1 MPSWFFRIVLCILA
15 AVVVYRLQLLIKEN
29 NYAMDKKKIELKKNW
44 KSVKIWIKLP
54 RDQHLNKSH
63 NMKTTE
69 LNIWKQ
75 AESEDILSQGQDLS
89 KSFRKKKTKSLKL
102 KTSCSSDIIVEDWG
116 HWSLC
121 CPHLHH
127 PHSACLVSS
136 SPQAW
141 TSTSLTQP
149 EFSRRKGTTD

>member
-1 MPSWFFRIVLCILA
+1 MSEWNQSSLNRVCVGSTENWFINLMPSWFFRIVLCILA

-29 NYAMDKKKIELKKNW
+29 NYAMDKK
-44 KSVKIWIKLP
+44 
-54 RDQHLNKSH
+54 
-63 NMKTTE
+63 KTTE

>member
-29 NYAMDKKKIELKKNW
+29 NYAMDKKKIKKKLKI
-44 KSVKIWIKLP
+44 SQKIWIKLP